1 MRSDRHDANTT
12 LWSYTPMDLARW
24 TVIASAVVLMACAS
38 EPCFYSFVSRSFL
51 RLSDDPV
58 RKKLV
63 GTWRTS
69 DGRALTLSSDGR
81 FQSSVSGCWDID
93 RNQLFFLQR
102 CVNYGA
108 THSSA
113 TRGLL
118 EMTDHCNFTLRNQQL
133 VVNDCSLAG
142 VYSRTGT

>member
-1 MRSDRHDANTT
+1 MNLT
-12 LWSYTPMDLARW
+12 RW

-69 DGRALTLSSDGR
+69 DGRVLALSSDGK

-93 RNQLFFLQR
+93 RNQLLFLRR

-108 THSSA
+108 TQGLI
-113 TRGLL
+113 RGLL
-118 EMTDHCNFTLRNQQL
+118 EMTDHCNFALRNQL
-133 VVNDCSLAG
+133 VVTDCSEAG

>member
-12 LWSYTPMDLARW
+12 LWCLTPMNLTRS

-38 EPCFYSFVSRSFL
+38 EPCFYSFVARSFL

-58 RKKLV
+58 RKELV

-69 DGRALTLSSDGR
+69 EGHVLALSSDGR
-81 FQSSVSGCWDID
+81 FQSSVRGCWDID

-108 THSSA
+108 TQGTV

-118 EMTDHCNFTLRNQQL
+118 EMTDQCNFALRNQQL

>member
-1 MRSDRHDANTT
+1 MNLT
-12 LWSYTPMDLARW
+12 RW

-38 EPCFYSFVSRSFL
+38 EPCFYSLVSRGFL

-58 RKKLV
+58 RKNLV

-69 DGRALTLSSDGR
+69 DGRVLALRSDGR

-93 RNQLFFLQR
+93 HNQLIFLHR

-108 THSSA
+108 NQGSV

-118 EMTDHCNFTLRNQQL
+118 ETTDHCNFALRNQQL
-133 VVNDCSLAG
+133 VVNDCSAAG

>member
-1 MRSDRHDANTT
+1 MYLT
-12 LWSYTPMDLARW
+12 RW
-24 TVIASAVVLMACAS
+24 TVIASAVVLIACAN
-38 EPCFYSFVSRSFL
+38 EPCFYSFVARSFL

-69 DGRALTLSSDGR
+69 DGRVLALSSDGR
-81 FQSSVSGCWDID
+81 FQSSVRGCWDID
-93 RNQLFFLQR
+93 RNQLLFLQR

-108 THSSA
+108 THGSV

-118 EMTDHCNFTLRNQQL
+118 EMTDHCNFALRNQQL